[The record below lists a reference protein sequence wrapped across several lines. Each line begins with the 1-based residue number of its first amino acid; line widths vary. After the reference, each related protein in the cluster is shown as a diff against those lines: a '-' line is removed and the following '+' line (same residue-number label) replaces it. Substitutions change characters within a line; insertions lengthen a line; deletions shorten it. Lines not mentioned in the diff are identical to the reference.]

1 MFQRGDRSCYTAGMK
16 ILVGT
21 PTYNG
26 QVTGQYTRSLLSLF
40 QAYGPALTWETTKAV
55 MITWARN
62 YLASATLA
70 GDYTHLLFIDAD
82 VEFDVSLIKR
92 MLDLDQPL
100 VAAAYPMRAL
110 NIPAFH
116 AAAQRYANP
125 NVAFTAALNFPIELE
140 EPRVERDEFY
150 RAIFAPTGLMLIKR
164 EVLERLVSAHPE
176 LLCDAAGSYYAQE
189 GLKQVLQCFEALPN
203 PNGVMMGEDFSF
215 CKRWRDLGGEIWV
228 TFDESLGHTGPYTF
242 RAAPNG

>member
-1 MFQRGDRSCYTAGMK
+1 MFQPSGRSCYTPPMK

-40 QAYGPALTWETTKAV
+40 QAYGPELSWETTKAV

-82 VEFDVSLIKR
+82 VEFDVSLIQR
-92 MLDLDQPL
+92 MLEFDQPL
-100 VAAAYPMRAL
+100 VAAAYPMRSL

-125 NVAFTAALNFPIELE
+125 NVAFAAALNFPIELE
-140 EPRVERDEFY
+140 EPRVERNEFY
-150 RAIFAPTGLMLIKR
+150 RATFAPTGLMLIKR
-164 EVLERLVSAHPE
+164 EVLEKLKAAHPE
-176 LLCDAAGSYYAQE
+176 RNCDAAGSYYGQE
-189 GLKQVLQCFEALPN
+189 GLEEVFQCFEALPN

-215 CKRWRDLGGEIWV
+215 CQRWRALGGEIWV